1 MHLQT
6 LCGFNCKRK
15 NNSSR
20 NYAKKSGKR
29 RTDMLKYFL
38 KPLGCI
44 DVVVI
49 VLILIW
55 FLLFVFNRNKILQI
69 PVFIASH
76 MLFYFSKMI
85 LNEGNFFI
93 PSTIVLL
100 VSFSA
105 FIVFWKSKSKE
116 VEKSSK
122 RKWIYCFLTIAL
134 IVVVIFGYLLI
145 EASSILMPP
154 PH

>member
-1 MHLQT
+1 
-6 LCGFNCKRK
+6 
-15 NNSSR
+15 
-20 NYAKKSGKR
+20 
-29 RTDMLKYFL
+29 MLKYFF
-38 KPLGCI
+38 KPLSCI

-49 VLILIW
+49 ALILIW
-55 FLLFVFNRNKILQI
+55 FLLFVFNKNKMLQI

-85 LNEGNFFI
+85 LNGGNFFL

-105 FIVFWKSKSKE
+105 LIVFWRNKSKE
-116 VEKSSK
+116 VVKSSK

-134 IVVVIFGYLLI
+134 IVVVIFGCLLV